1 MIGKL
6 GQQIRSSLSDVRE
19 FGFVAITILAVSFLI
34 LALRHGG
41 RLESWELQTY
51 DELVRWQEEQEPDS
65 RLLLVTF
72 DEEDIRQLKQWPF
85 SDRIYAQLLSTLQ
98 SYQPKAI
105 GLDVYRD
112 FPVEPGYEEF
122 VEQLQQPNVFAIRS
136 IDTLSGTPAPPSI
149 ASQRVGFNDIL
160 VDPDGVV
167 RRNLFFA
174 GSPDGTLY
182 SFSLR
187 LALAYLKDQGI
198 SPQSSK
204 ENPQYL
210 QLGATTLFPLQPNS
224 GSYSKI
230 GTGGG
235 YQILLNYRT
244 GKEIAPTV
252 SFRQVLA
259 GEIKPEL
266 VKDKIVLIGSTASSL
281 KDDFFTPYSQGESSS
296 QKMPGVIV
304 HAQMVSQLLDAAT
317 GDRSLFW
324 FWSEEQEILW
334 IVGWVFLGAII
345 AWSFRHPVV
354 LTIFVAGSLAGLLTI
369 VNYLFSIS
377 GWIPLIAPGL
387 GFVIVIGITITYQ
400 SYQDHQQQQIVMKL
414 LGQNTSPEIA
424 NALWQ
429 ERDRLL
435 TSGKLPGVSLTATLL
450 FLDLKG
456 FSTISE
462 TMTPE
467 ELLNWLNE
475 LLGEIGH
482 EIVVH
487 KGIIN
492 KFTGDGLM
500 AVFGVPIPR
509 TKPEEIAADARNS
522 VNCSLAIAHYLD
534 EINVN
539 WQKQGLPLMQMRIG
553 IFTGPIVAGSLG
565 GKDRIEYGVIGDTV
579 NTAARLE
586 GCEKHRQPSNCR
598 ILIGQ
603 ETLVH
608 LGDEFEVEAWGSL
621 ALKGKQQM
629 VDVYRVVRNKNLPE
643 EEGRNEQ

>member
-19 FGFVAITILAVSFLI
+19 FGFVAIAILAVSFLI
-34 LALRHGG
+34 LGLRHGG
-41 RLESWELQTY
+41 RLEYWELQAY
-51 DELVRWQEEQEPDS
+51 DKLVRWQKEQKPDS

-72 DEEDIRQLKQWPF
+72 DEEDIRQLEQWPF

-122 VEQLQQPNVFAIRS
+122 VEQLQPANVFAIRS

-174 GSPDGTLY
+174 GSQDGTLF

-210 QLGATTLFPLQPNS
+210 QLGPATLFPLQPNS

-230 GTGGG
+230 DSGG

-244 GKEIAPTV
+244 GKEIAPAV

-354 LTIFVAGSLAGLLTI
+354 LTIFVAGGLAGLLTI
-369 VNYLFSIS
+369 VNYVFSIS
-377 GWIPLIAPGL
+377 GWIPLMAPGL
-387 GFVIVIGITITYQ
+387 GFVIVIGITNPI
-400 SYQDHQQQQIVMKL
+400 K
-414 LGQNTSPEIA
+414 
-424 NALWQ
+424 
-429 ERDRLL
+429 
-435 TSGKLPGVSLTATLL
+435 
-450 FLDLKG
+450 
-456 FSTISE
+456 TISS
-462 TMTPE
+462 
-467 ELLNWLNE
+467 
-475 LLGEIGH
+475 
-482 EIVVH
+482 
-487 KGIIN
+487 N
-492 KFTGDGLM
+492 K
-500 AVFGVPIPR
+500 
-509 TKPEEIAADARNS
+509 
-522 VNCSLAIAHYLD
+522 SL
-534 EINVN
+534 
-539 WQKQGLPLMQMRIG
+539 
-553 IFTGPIVAGSLG
+553 
-565 GKDRIEYGVIGDTV
+565 
-579 NTAARLE
+579 
-586 GCEKHRQPSNCR
+586 
-598 ILIGQ
+598 
-603 ETLVH
+603 
-608 LGDEFEVEAWGSL
+608 
-621 ALKGKQQM
+621 
-629 VDVYRVVRNKNLPE
+629 
-643 EEGRNEQ
+643 